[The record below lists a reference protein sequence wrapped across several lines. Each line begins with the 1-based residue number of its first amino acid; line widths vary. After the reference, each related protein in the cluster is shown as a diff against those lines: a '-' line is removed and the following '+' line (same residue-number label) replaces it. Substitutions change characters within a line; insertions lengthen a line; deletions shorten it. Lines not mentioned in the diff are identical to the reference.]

1 MCLWNVK
8 FNTKFEVIQIG
19 VGKHVGLLSYY
30 KEYMEKLH
38 INTQNRLL
46 LTLLT
51 MHNHLNKH
59 GATILTPQSRI
70 DHSLY
75 FGGPLYPVRTL
86 IT

>member
-46 LTLLT
+46 LTL
-51 MHNHLNKH
+51 NN
-59 GATILTPQSRI
+59 AQS
-70 DHSLY
+70 S
-75 FGGPLYPVRTL
+75 
-86 IT
+86 